1 MKYCFEFNSLFCCKM
16 QVNIE
21 RKEEDITQNELQ
33 EYKRNDHEN
42 ISDSY
47 EVSQLQVRIFTF

>member
-1 MKYCFEFNSLFCCKM
+1 M

-33 EYKRNDHEN
+33 EYKRNDNEN

-47 EVSQLQVRIFTF
+47 EVSQIQVRIFKF

>member
-1 MKYCFEFNSLFCCKM
+1 M

-33 EYKRNDHEN
+33 EYEKIDHDN
-42 ISDSY
+42 ISNSY
-47 EVSQLQVRIFTF
+47 EESQIQVRIFTF

>member
-21 RKEEDITQNELQ
+21 RKEEDITQNVLQ
-33 EYKRNDHEN
+33 EYEN
-42 ISDSY
+42 IDHDNISNSY
-47 EVSQLQVRIFTF
+47 EVSQIQVRIFIF

>member
-1 MKYCFEFNSLFCCKM
+1 M

-21 RKEEDITQNELQ
+21 RKEEDITHNELQ

-47 EVSQLQVRIFTF
+47 EVLQLQVRIFTF

>member
-1 MKYCFEFNSLFCCKM
+1 M
-16 QVNIE
+16 QVNID

>member
-1 MKYCFEFNSLFCCKM
+1 M

-33 EYKRNDHEN
+33 EYKRNVNEN

-47 EVSQLQVRIFTF
+47 EVSQIQVRIFTF